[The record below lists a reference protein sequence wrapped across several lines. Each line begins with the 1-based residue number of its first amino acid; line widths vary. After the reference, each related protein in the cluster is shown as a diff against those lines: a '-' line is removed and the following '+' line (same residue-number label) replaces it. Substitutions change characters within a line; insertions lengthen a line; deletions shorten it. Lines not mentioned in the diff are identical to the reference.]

1 MQKYYYIIYMMF
13 FVLCGVI
20 YVIYDEN
27 QMEQE
32 RKALIRIEYTKPFKI
47 KKRNVRLFSDGRI
60 RIVNDSFAIGL
71 GLNSF
76 DNTFRLY
83 ENWGKVDSLIKK
95 ANSDSLKCVLI
106 NGNVIYLEV
115 ENPANDNGW

>member
-1 MQKYYYIIYMMF
+1 MVF

-20 YVIYDEN
+20 YGIYDVKR
-27 QMEQE
+27 MDQE
-32 RKALIRIEYTKPFKI
+32 LKALSRIEYLKPFII
-47 KKRNVRLFSDGRI
+47 KKRNVRLYRDGRT

-71 GLNSF
+71 GLASF
-76 DNTFRLY
+76 DNIFVLS

-95 ANSDSLKCVLI
+95 ANSDTLKCVLD

-115 ENPANDNGW
+115 DNPSNDERWQW